1 MRRRREGRA
10 RGYKMMNTKSRLKVA
25 AEEKDD
31 MAKYEEKRGRER
43 ERWRC
48 GEELREIGKR
58 SKRRRIAQRKGEAKD
73 EYEEEEEEEKV
84 DERGIGKERWKLS
97 VEVGKSVREEK
108 KSEKEDQEDALE
120 EEEETYEKDE

>member
-1 MRRRREGRA
+1 MRRE
-10 RGYKMMNTKSRLKVA
+10 
-25 AEEKDD
+25 EEK
-31 MAKYEEKRGRER
+31 

-48 GEELREIGKR
+48 GEELREIDKR
-58 SKRRRIAQRKGEAKD
+58 SKRRRIAQRKGEAN